1 MIYTSIENEH
11 IKEIKKLNNKKYR
24 DLNGKFIIEGK
35 HLVEE
40 AIKNNLV
47 EEILLLE
54 GNNEKY
60 DVKTNYVNGKVMKYI
75 TELDN
80 PSKIIGI
87 CHKKNDKIQGN
98 HILILD
104 DIQDPGNLGTI
115 IRSAVAFNID
125 TIILSKTGVDL
136 YNSKV
141 LRSTQG
147 MIFNINIVV
156 SDIKEEILKLK
167 NDNYKILTTNVEG
180 GKLVKSIEK
189 NQKFAIIIGNEGK
202 GVSKEIKEL
211 SDEYIYIEMNKK
223 CESLNA
229 AVATSIILYELS
241 RWLKWYM

>member
-1 MIYTSIENEH
+1 MIESLNNEKIKYYT
-11 IKEIKKLNNKKYR
+11 KLNDKKYR
-24 DLNGKFIIEGK
+24 KSEKLFIAAGE
-35 HLVEE
+35 HLVTE
-40 AIKNNLV
+40 ALKKNIV
-47 EEILLLE
+47 KEILLLNGEENVYGDVTYVTSDILKKVSDLTNYPKVLAICYIKDDLKIE
-54 GNNEKY
+54 GN
-60 DVKTNYVNGKVMKYI
+60 VVA
-75 TELDN
+75 LDN
-80 PSKIIGI
+80 IK
-87 CHKKNDKIQGN
+87 
-98 HILILD
+98 
-104 DIQDPGNLGTI
+104 DPGNLGTI

-167 NDNYKILTTNVEG
+167 SDNYKILTTNVEG

-241 RWLKWYM
+241 R

>member
-40 AIKNNLV
+40 AVKNNLV

-60 DVKTNYVNGKVMKYI
+60 DVKTNYVNEKVMKYI

-167 NDNYKILTTNVEG
+167 SDNYKILTTNVEG

-241 RWLKWYM
+241 R

>member
-40 AIKNNLV
+40 AINNNLV

-167 NDNYKILTTNVEG
+167 GDNYKILTTNVEG

-241 RWLKWYM
+241 R

>member
-11 IKEIKKLNNKKYR
+11 IKEIKKLSNKKYR

-167 NDNYKILTTNVEG
+167 SDNYKILTTNVEG

-241 RWLKWYM
+241 R

>member
-147 MIFNINIVV
+147 MIFNLNIVV

-241 RWLKWYM
+241 R

>member
-1 MIYTSIENEH
+1 MSF
-11 IKEIKKLNNKKYR
+11 KQ
-24 DLNGKFIIEGK
+24 
-35 HLVEE
+35 LV
-40 AIKNNLV
+40 L
-47 EEILLLE
+47 EILLLE

-241 RWLKWYM
+241 R

>member
-60 DVKTNYVNGKVMKYI
+60 DVKTNYVNEKVMKYI

-80 PSKIIGI
+80 PSKIMGI

-167 NDNYKILTTNVEG
+167 SDNYKILTTNVEG

-241 RWLKWYM
+241 R

>member
-54 GNNEKY
+54 GHNEKY

-241 RWLKWYM
+241 R

>member
-60 DVKTNYVNGKVMKYI
+60 DVKTNYVNEKVMKYI

-241 RWLKWYM
+241 R

>member
-180 GKLVKSIEK
+180 GKLVMSIEK

-241 RWLKWYM
+241 R